1 MGIQSIQAVWFD
13 SDNHFFAAGICST
26 DIRLPLRLVKKSV
39 NYWVQ
44 NYPTS
49 TLQMKF
55 NYRNPLIFKS
65 KAEYLQVGL
74 KALYQQFFSFT
85 ILLINF

>member
-13 SDNHFFAAGICST
+13 SDNHFAAGICST

-49 TLQMKF
+49 ILQMKF
-55 NYRNPLIFKS
+55 NYRNPHICKQ
-65 KAEYLQVGL
+65 AEYLQAGL
-74 KALYQQFFSFT
+74 KALYQQIFSFT